1 MALSEDRF
9 NQGVNKIVVIHF
21 PEGGYAMQKNGQ
33 SHLLDKVALRR
44 QGAYEQGNTWDQVPV
59 ISFDS
64 KCIFDI
70 DEQFHEDVVLIGYSE
85 LTFGEAD
92 VKR

>member
-1 MALSEDRF
+1 
-9 NQGVNKIVVIHF
+9 
-21 PEGGYAMQKNGQ
+21 
-33 SHLLDKVALRR
+33 LRC
-44 QGAYEQGNTWDQVPV
+44 QGAYEQGNTGDQVPV

-64 KCIFDI
+64 NCIFDI

-85 LTFGEAD
+85 LTSGEAD